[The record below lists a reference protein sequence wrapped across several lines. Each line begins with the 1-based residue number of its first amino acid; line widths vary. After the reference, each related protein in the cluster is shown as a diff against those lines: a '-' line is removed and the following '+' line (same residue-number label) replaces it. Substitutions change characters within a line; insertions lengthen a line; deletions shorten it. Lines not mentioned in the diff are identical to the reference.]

1 MKFPFVSRSHHED
14 VVALKDTIIASQVHA
29 ITEMSNELHRLK
41 DLIFKN
47 NFGVQ
52 IYDTIPEPQPEPEP
66 VLTQEEKDIQEY
78 QQDKQYRDAR
88 LASIAATRPSVLG
101 DAIARELKRDTEHRA
116 SAAHP
121 VRQVFATARAEVT
134 GT

>member
-1 MKFPFVSRSHHED
+1 MRFPFLSRSHHED
-14 VVALKDTIIASQVHA
+14 VVALKDTIIANRDHSIA
-29 ITEMSNELHRLK
+29 ELSNELRRLK

-52 IYDTIPEPQPEPEP
+52 IYDTIPEPQMEPEP
-66 VLTQEEKDIQEY
+66 VLTEEQKAIEEY
-78 QQDKQYRDAR
+78 QDSKSYEKAR
-88 LASIAATRPSVLG
+88 LTSIAATRPSALG
-101 DAIARELKRDTEHRA
+101 GELTRALERDTEQRA
-116 SAAHP
+116 RAANP

>member
-14 VVALKDTIIASQVHA
+14 VVALKDLIIAERGIRVQA
-29 ITEMSNELHRLK
+29 LETELHRLK

-52 IYDTIPEPQPEPEP
+52 IHDTIPEPQMEPEP
-66 VLTQEEKDIQEY
+66 VLTEEEKQVQEY
-78 QQDKQYRDAR
+78 QQQKDYEKAR
-88 LASIAATRPSVLG
+88 LASIAATRPSALG
-101 DAIARELKRDTEHRA
+101 DALSRELKRDTEQRA
-116 SAAHP
+116 RAANP
-121 VRQVFATARAEVT
+121 VRQVFASARAEVT